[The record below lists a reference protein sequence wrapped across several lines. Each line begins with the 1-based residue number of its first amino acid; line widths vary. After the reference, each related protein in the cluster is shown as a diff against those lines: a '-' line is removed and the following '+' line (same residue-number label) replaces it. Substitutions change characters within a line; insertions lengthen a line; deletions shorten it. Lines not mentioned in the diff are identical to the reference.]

1 MNRYMS
7 VLDVADRAPQ
17 RSNEVVTH
25 QGGIA
30 HSVDIWTALHRF
42 LILGTEKGSFYQTEQ
57 ELTVE
62 NVSVVRQ
69 CLDEDFT
76 RAITFITNVSETGR
90 APKNDPALLALAMA
104 SIHPDLETRQFA
116 FSMLSRVA
124 RIGTHLLHF
133 VAFRKLLGGRSNY
146 LFRKSVKA
154 WFTEKPADDL
164 AFQVVKYPSRD
175 GWAMRDLLRLAH
187 PDPETIEQSAVMR
200 WVAKGEVSE
209 YTPILIQAREFVHNP
224 DIQIESRSEFVRN
237 NRLFREALPTEWL
250 NDPAVWDALLPN
262 MGLTAIIR
270 NLGKMTA
277 VGLLQK
283 YSEASSFILDK
294 LSNEYTLQK
303 ARVHPIAILAA
314 LKVYEQG
321 HGIKGSLSWNPSRPI
336 INALNEAFYLSF
348 GSVIPTGKRILMA
361 VDVSASM
368 IGNTVNGMEY
378 LNCRDAAAAMA
389 LVTMNVEPNVQLV
402 GFDSNLYELHLR
414 PSMRLDEVLRA
425 LPKTGNGTYGTLPI
439 AYAYQEKKEFD
450 AFISI
455 SDMETNSGIPSNRE
469 YISETATSMLYK
481 YRGLTGIDAKHVA
494 VSMVANRLTLADPND
509 TNTLQVVGFDTAT
522 PTIISDFVAGVL

>member
-7 VLDVADRAPQ
+7 VLDVADRAPK
-17 RSNEVVTH
+17 RENEVVTH

-30 HSVDIWTALHRF
+30 HDAGIWTVLHRF
-42 LILGTEKGSFYQTEQ
+42 LILGTEKGSFYQAER

-62 NVSVVRQ
+62 NISVVRQ
-69 CLDEDFT
+69 CLDEDAN
-76 RAITFITNVSETGR
+76 RAIVFITNVSETGR

-104 SIHPDLETRQFA
+104 SIHPNLETRQLA

-133 VAFRKLLGGRSNY
+133 VAFRKLLGGKSNY
-146 LFRKSVKA
+146 LFRKSIKR
-154 WFTEKPADDL
+154 WFTEKNADDL

-187 PDPETIEQSAVMR
+187 PNPETFEQSAVMG
-200 WVAKGEVSE
+200 WVVKGEVSKE
-209 YTPILIQAREFVHNP
+209 TPRLIQAREFAHR
-224 DIQIESRSEFVRN
+224 IEVLGRGDFIRVNS
-237 NRLFREALPTEWL
+237 LFREALPTEWL
-250 NDPAVWDALLPN
+250 NDPDVWEAMLPS
-262 MGLTAIIR
+262 MGLTAMIR
-270 NLGKMTA
+270 NLGKMTS
-277 VGLLQK
+277 VGLL
-283 YSEASSFILDK
+283 DK
-294 LSNEYTLQK
+294 SNNHAHSIAGWLQDPEK
-303 ARVHPIAILAA
+303 LRKSRVHPIAILAA

-321 HGIKGSLSWNPSRPI
+321 HGVKGSLTWSPSRYI

-348 GSVIPTGKRILMA
+348 WNVIPTGKRILMA

-368 IGNTVNGMEY
+368 VGNTINGMEY

-389 LVTMNVEPNVQLV
+389 LVTMNVEPKVELV
-402 GFDSNLYELHLR
+402 GFDSYLYQLDLR

-425 LPKTGNGTYGTLPI
+425 LPKTGHGTFGTLPI

-455 SDMETNSGIPSNRE
+455 SDMETNSGMMSE
-469 YISETATSMLYK
+469 KGYINETATSMLYK